1 MYYYMHGRKPMEEY
15 MIDLPGWEVVRCIGS
30 GSSGKVYELKKNDK
44 YGGDFHS
51 ALKVISIPSTQ
62 QEYDEMTRTMS
73 EYAMRAKLR
82 DKVENI
88 SNEYRLMGVL
98 KGHPNIV
105 NCEDT
110 MIVPHTEDIGWD
122 VYIRMELLT
131 SLPDYVHENGLTI
144 AQVIKIGTDIC
155 SALEL
160 CRQNGII
167 HRDIKPQNIFV
178 SKYGDFKLG
187 DFGVAKEEN
196 IRGAADKVGTYAYM
210 APEVYKN
217 KAYDESVDIYSLGM
231 VLYWL
236 LNDRRGPFL
245 PLSGDHTSQQTADAQ
260 LRRFRGEALPAPK
273 NGNAAL
279 KKVVLKACAYNREER
294 FTSPT
299 EFKQALNLAAAGKLY
314 QAAREIDDEAT
325 VREEAPVRPQT
336 TQPISVPKQPVQ
348 THPKPVPRPAPVYK
362 PAAPVARVEEDED
375 EHGHKGGLVG
385 VVVLLVLLIAVMVT
399 VLIFYFGSHSRPSG
413 GHDNDSK
420 PSTVQTEKP
429 EETTKISSLMINYPQ
444 LSIVEGDT
452 EQLVVDFVPDLAPN
466 EKAPELVWKSSAENI
481 VTVDEDGEVEGV
493 KAGTATIRVYV
504 KDKIELSAECLVT
517 VKEPVLE
524 RIDIE
529 SSPDRLV
536 YNYGDTIDLTGLV
549 IRAYYSNDTVERI
562 TDTAAVSVQYDFKTL
577 GPTTVTVTYQGQ
589 SATFDARVNLF

>member
-1 MYYYMHGRKPMEEY
+1 
-15 MIDLPGWEVVRCIGS
+15 MIALPGWEVVRCIGS
-30 GSSGKVYELKKNDK
+30 GSSGKVYELRKNDK
-44 YGGDFHS
+44 YGGDFRS
-51 ALKVISIPSTQ
+51 ALKVISVPSSQ
-62 QEYDEMTRTMS
+62 QEYDEMKRTMS

-82 DKVENI
+82 DKVESI

-110 MIVPHTEDIGWD
+110 MIVPHTDDIGWD
-122 VYIRMELLT
+122 VYIRMELLN

-187 DFGVAKEEN
+187 DFGVAREEN

-245 PLSGDHTSQQTADAQ
+245 PLSGELTSQQTADAQ

-279 KKVVLKACAYNREER
+279 KKVVLKACAYKREDR
-294 FTSPT
+294 FQTPT
-299 EFKQALNLAAAGKLY
+299 EFKKALSLAAAGKTY
-314 QAAREIDDEAT
+314 QSASDIDDEAT
-325 VREEAPVRPQT
+325 IREEAPVRPQVS
-336 TQPISVPKQPVQ
+336 QPVNVPKQPQQ
-348 THPKPVPRPAPVYK
+348 TYQKPQPRPAPVYK
-362 PAAPVARVEEDED
+362 PAAPVARVEEED
-375 EHGHKGGLVG
+375 EGKSGMTGIIILL
-385 VVVLLVLLIAVMVT
+385 VVLIVALIIAVG
-399 VLIFYFGSHSRPSG
+399 FYFVNHSDIFDGKDHGSRPSI
-413 GHDNDSK
+413 SE
-420 PSTVQTEKP
+420 TEKP
-429 EETTKISSLMINYPQ
+429 EETTKITDITINYPQ
-444 LSIVEGDT
+444 LELIEGGKD
-452 EQLVVDFVPDLAPN
+452 QLAVNFEPELGPTD
-466 EKAPELVWKSSAENI
+466 EEPELVWKSSADNI
-481 VTVDEDGEVEGV
+481 VTVDQDGNVEGV
-493 KAGTATIRVYV
+493 KAGTATVTVRI
-504 KDKIELSAECLVT
+504 KDSNIYDECLVT

-524 RIDIE
+524 KIDIE
-529 SSPDRLV
+529 STPDKLV
-536 YNYGDTIDLTGLV
+536 YTYGEPLDLTGLV

-562 TDTAAVSVQYDFKTL
+562 TDLNQISAYCDLETL
-577 GPTTVTVTYQGQ
+577 GSTTVTVTYEGKA
-589 SATFDARVNLF
+589 ATFDVRVTLF

>member
-1 MYYYMHGRKPMEEY
+1 MENN
-15 MIDLPGWEVVRCIGS
+15 MITLPGWETVRCIGT

-44 YGGDFHS
+44 YGGDFRS
-51 ALKVISIPSTQ
+51 ALKVISIPSSQ
-62 QEYDEMTRTMS
+62 QEYDEMKKTMS
-73 EYAMRAKLR
+73 EYAMRAKFR
-82 DKVENI
+82 DRVESI

-110 MIVPHTEDIGWD
+110 MIVPHTEDMGWD

-217 KAYDESVDIYSLGM
+217 KEYDESVDIYSLGM

-236 LNDRRGPFL
+236 LNERKGPFM
-245 PLSGDHTSQQTADAQ
+245 PLTDTHTSQQTADAQ
-260 LRRFRGEALPAPK
+260 LRRFRGEALPPPK
-273 NGNAAL
+273 NGNTAL
-279 KKVVLKACAYNREER
+279 KKVVLKACSYYRSDR
-294 FTSPT
+294 FSSPT

-314 QAAREIDDEAT
+314 QVTPEVDEEAT
-325 VREEAPVRPQT
+325 VCEEAPVRPPQT
-336 TQPISVPKQPVQ
+336 SQPVNVPKQPAYQ
-348 THPKPVPRPAPVYK
+348 PAPKPAAPRPAPVYK
-362 PAAPVARVEEDED
+362 PAAPVSRVEEDDDD
-375 EHGHKGGLVG
+375 ETKSGITGLVI
-385 VVVLLVLLIAVMVT
+385 LLVLLIVAIVTAVG
-399 VLIFYFGSHSRPSG
+399 IFFVKHSGSAENHSS
-413 GHDNDSK
+413 NWK
-420 PSTVQTEKP
+420 PNTTYTAKP
-429 EETTKISSLMINYPQ
+429 EDSTEISRIVMNYPQ
-444 LSIVEGDT
+444 LELVEGDT
-452 EQLVVDFVPDLAPN
+452 EQLAVNFEPELSYG
-466 EKAPELVWKSSAENI
+466 EKEPKLVWKSSAENI
-481 VTVDEDGEVEGV
+481 VTVNADGEVEGI
-493 KAGTATIRVYV
+493 KAGTATISAKLSDKPEVY
-504 KDKIELSAECLVT
+504 AECLVT
-517 VKEPVLE
+517 VKEPTLD

-529 SSPDRLV
+529 STPYQRI
-536 YNYGDTIDLTGLV
+536 YHYGESIDLTGLV

-562 TDTAAVSVQYDFKTL
+562 TDTDLVTAYYNFETL
-577 GPTTVTVTYQGQ
+577 GPTTVEINYGGQ
-589 SATFDARVNLF
+589 SATFDVRVTLF